1 MISNQKKKNKRK
13 RNSNN
18 KKKKTKQIPVKVTCR
33 KQWRACK
40 SPERH
45 QGIRQVQLSE
55 RVEWVSTIST
65 RLVEWNLLKLS
76 WTWHRKRLTIK
87 KKKKKKRGKKMNQE
101 GTRDFVMC
109 KFTNCTTLSSEWILI
124 SSSEN
129 RQLFF
134 EQRRL
139 TTETKRPRDW

>member
-1 MISNQKKKNKRK
+1 MSFNNLNSTRRMEFVETQLDMAPQA
-13 RNSNN
+13 SNN
-18 KKKKTKQIPVKVTCR
+18 LKIIKKKTG
-33 KQWRACK
+33 
-40 SPERH
+40 E
-45 QGIRQVQLSE
+45 
-55 RVEWVSTIST
+55 
-65 RLVEWNLLKLS
+65 
-76 WTWHRKRLTIK
+76 
-87 KKKKKKRGKKMNQE
+87 KMNQE

-139 TTETKRPRDW
+139 TTETKRPRD